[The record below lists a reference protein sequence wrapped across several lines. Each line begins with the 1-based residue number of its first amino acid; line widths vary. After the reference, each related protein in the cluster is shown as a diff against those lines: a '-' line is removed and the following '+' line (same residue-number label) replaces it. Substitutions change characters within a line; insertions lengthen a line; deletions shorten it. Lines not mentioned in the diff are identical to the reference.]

1 MFAVFIASALHTLQI
16 KSYSKHFLLIYLLRK
31 LGVLKNSPCQ
41 NNTKI
46 IETIF
51 KKIVF
56 YKIIRDAKTKQNKT
70 KHMMPSH
77 AKSKY
82 NSTDF

>member
-1 MFAVFIASALHTLQI
+1 MFTVFIASALHTLQI
-16 KSYSKHFLLIYLLRK
+16 KSYSKQFLLIYLLRK
-31 LGVLKNSPCQ
+31 LGVLKNSPCG

-56 YKIIRDAKTKQNKT
+56 YKIIRDAKKQKQ
-70 KHMMPSH
+70 KQKP
-77 AKSKY
+77 
-82 NSTDF
+82 